1 MVKSIML
8 ELLDLY
14 KLYQVIAFRKIGYSI
29 KSIKELLIQKDHAN
43 IFKIA
48 EQKIQ
53 DQIAELVKIK
63 HSIQEI
69 IQAQTNTSLNKIYFC
84 EKENRFLKKIPANF

>member
-1 MVKSIML
+1 ML

-14 KLYQVIAFRKIGYSI
+14 KLYQVIAFRKIGYFI
-29 KSIKELLIQKDHAN
+29 KSIKELLMQKDHAN

-63 HSIQEI
+63 HSIQGI
-69 IQAQTNTSLNKIYFC
+69 MQAQTNTSLNKICFC
-84 EKENRFLKKIPANF
+84 EKENRFLRKIPVNF